1 MMKGKI
7 IMVMIALGAVG
18 TVSAQPKRYDST
30 MKVGKVGYR
39 VSTNNKNE
47 ERNSTTI
54 SPIGFGSN
62 ARDVTIEVR
71 GRITRS
77 EVDDLNRDG
86 FPDLVM
92 YIFSGGTKNTGTV
105 IGVSSDKNESF
116 QPILFPDIVDDP
128 KLRVGYN
135 GQDQFLLMEGML
147 VRRFPLYTKDSVN
160 NTMKPIGMTRQ
171 ILYTVAPDEKGTQR
185 FKAGRSYDF
194 AKP

>member
-1 MMKGKI
+1 MRGKI
-7 IMVMIALGAVG
+7 ILLIIAFVTSM
-18 TVSAQPKRYDST
+18 TVSAQRRYDST
-30 MKVGKVGYR
+30 MKVGKIGYR

-47 ERNSTTI
+47 ERNTTTI
-54 SPIGFGSN
+54 SPIGFNSG

-71 GRITRS
+71 GRIVKS

-92 YIFSGGTKNTGTV
+92 YIFNVTKNTGTV

-116 QPILFPDIVDDP
+116 QPIFFPDIADDP

-135 GQDQFLLMEGML
+135 GGDQFLLMEGML
-147 VRRFPLYTKDSVN
+147 IRRFPLFTMDSAN
-160 NTMKPIGMTRQ
+160 NIMKPIGMTRQ
-171 ILYTVAPDEKGTQR
+171 IMYTVAPDEKGTQR
-185 FKAGRSYDF
+185 FKAGRTYDF